1 MKVSVIGAGAFGLS
15 IAHRLATNSN
25 NNVIVWTSS
34 KSKLQEYCNTG
45 VIASVLDGHQL
56 PQNICMTTS
65 FEEAATSNLIFI
77 LTTAKYIKEVCENL
91 KPYLLPE
98 THVIVGAKG
107 ACPDGRFPAVVA
119 ARALD
124 QQISAIAGPG
134 FAIDIIED
142 VPVGFTFASSCD
154 QAFEMA
160 KDAFAHDTKFILDR
174 SHDIMGVELC
184 SCIKNAAA
192 LAVGALHGSNHP
204 VSTQCLLMQRV
215 LSDIS
220 SMLIQIDGGSQ
231 LTPMS
236 LAGVGD
242 LILTCFS
249 DKSRNY
255 TFGKIVGEHGFGSTK
270 ANEYLQQNTVEGL
283 TVVKKWNSMA
293 KMLGTTSKFMDIAGQ
308 VFCENGNIEKLTNY
322 IVS

>member
-25 NNVIVWTSS
+25 NIVTVWTSS
-34 KSKLQEYCNTG
+34 ASKQKEYNNTG
-45 VIASVLDGHQL
+45 IISSVLDGHIL
-56 PQNICMTTS
+56 PKNICMTTS
-65 FEEAATSNLIFI
+65 MEEAASSSLVFI
-77 LTTAKYIKEVCENL
+77 LTTAKYIKEVCEGLNPFL
-91 KPYLLPE
+91 SPK
-98 THVIVGAKG
+98 THVIVGSKG

-119 ARALD
+119 SCVLER
-124 QQISAIAGPG
+124 QVSAIAGPG

-142 VPVGFTFASSCD
+142 VPVGFTFASNCD
-154 QAFEMA
+154 EAFELS
-160 KDAFAHDTKFILDR
+160 KNAFSHDLRFILDP
-174 SHDIMGVELC
+174 SNDIMGVELC

-215 LSDIS
+215 LTDIS
-220 SMLIQIDGGSQ
+220 LMLINIDGGSQ

-255 TFGKIVGEHGFGSTK
+255 TFGKIVGEHGFTSQK
-270 ANEYLQQNTVEGL
+270 ANNYLEKNTVEGL
-283 TVVKKWNSMA
+283 TVVKKWKSMA
-293 KMLGTTSKFMDIAGQ
+293 KMLGTKSKFMDVVGE
-308 VFCENGNIEKLTNY
+308 VFCENGNIEILTNY